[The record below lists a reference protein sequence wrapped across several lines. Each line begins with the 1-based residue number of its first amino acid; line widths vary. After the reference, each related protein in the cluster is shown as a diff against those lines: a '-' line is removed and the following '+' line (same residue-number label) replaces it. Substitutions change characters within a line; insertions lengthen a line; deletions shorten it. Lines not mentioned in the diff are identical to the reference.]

1 MSAQLVE
8 QYIYLSVY
16 LSISLFIYILYI
28 YIYIYIYIIEII
40 QNLQIF
46 YLKFHVMNDYFQAI
60 LKLLQN
66 SNTLIQVWHIAIAT
80 NCHLSFTNYPMGL
93 LYN

>member
-28 YIYIYIYIIEII
+28 YIY
-40 QNLQIF
+40 NR
-46 YLKFHVMNDYFQAI
+46 
-60 LKLLQN
+60 
-66 SNTLIQVWHIAIAT
+66 
-80 NCHLSFTNYPMGL
+80 NYPKLTNFL
-93 LYN
+93 LKVSRHE